1 MERLNSGREG
11 ENLAVDYLL
20 KKGYKILEKNF
31 RCPAGE
37 IDIIA
42 RDGNFIVIVE
52 VKRRISDKYGEPQLA
67 VNHKKQEKL
76 KKSALYYLCRIGK
89 ELPVRFDV
97 IAIRG
102 GKIEHFEN
110 AFF

>member
-1 MERLNSGREG
+1 MGRLNSGKEG
-11 ENLAVDYLL
+11 EKLAVEYLL

-31 RCPAGE
+31 RTPAGE

-42 RDGNFIVIVE
+42 KDRNFIVIVE
-52 VKRRISDKYGEPQLA
+52 VKRRISDKYGEPELA
-67 VNHKKQEKL
+67 VNYKKQQKL
-76 KKSALYYLCRIGK
+76 KKLAIYYLCRLGK

-102 GKIEHFEN
+102 SKIEHIEN

>member
-1 MERLNSGREG
+1 MGRLSPGREG

-31 RCPAGE
+31 RCSFGE

-42 RDGNFIVIVE
+42 KDGNFIVIVE
-52 VKRRISDKYGEPQLA
+52 VKRRISDKYGEPEFA
-67 VNHKKQEKL
+67 VNHKKQKKL
-76 KKSALYYLCRIGK
+76 KKLALYYLCKLGR
-89 ELPVRFDV
+89 EAPLRFDV

-102 GKIEHFEN
+102 SKIEHIEN